1 MKQLFLLTPAAVSR
15 TMIGLICGLK
25 LCPLLVTFEMV
36 TVTDLLQT
44 TEVFAVM

>member
-25 LCPLLVTFEMV
+25 LCPLLVAFEI
-36 TVTDLLQT
+36 TVTDLLQK
-44 TEVFAVM
+44 FLL